1 MVVGEKHLTTAVVH
15 FIQQLYRQE
24 HEQQQQQGCINL
36 VPFNP

>member
-24 HEQQQQQGCINL
+24 HEQQQQQRVYKPCT
-36 VPFNP
+36 V